1 MLVIKSQVTVIS
13 SHQAYQSGTFSIL
26 VLIKNQKREALSL
39 SHTHTH
45 TFQSRS
51 SNKAVFNITGVC
63 TCLCPKMSNKVTS
76 SLDSPAP
83 SLEVMRQ
90 ST

>member
-39 SHTHTH
+39 SLSHTHTH
-45 TFQSRS
+45 THTHTHISEPF
-51 SNKAVFNITGVC
+51 I
-63 TCLCPKMSNKVTS
+63 
-76 SLDSPAP
+76 
-83 SLEVMRQ
+83 
-90 ST
+90 